1 MTRAELEG
9 LHHGRQIEEAKVDTK
24 NRLEA
29 VVENLKRNRFDA
41 ILAAGAGDAR
51 ERILGIVPQTAT
63 VGVANSVTLRQLG
76 IAKALQERGT
86 TVLDPVAPSYGLAEF
101 KEEMIMPTLL
111 KATLGSDVFI
121 SGTNALTE
129 DGKLVNIDGLG
140 NRVAGIM
147 FGARTSIVVIGRN
160 KIVKNVDE
168 ALHRIKNTIT
178 PTMTRRRE
186 LPVPCAKA
194 GKCVDCSMPE
204 RGCNITVIME
214 KKPPLTDVK
223 IILVDDDL
231 GLGWDPAWPEERI
244 EAIRKKYEQFD
255 WPYVPAW
262 KEYKEKSAKKMKLKD
277 AVMGERE

>member
-1 MTRAELEG
+1 LIVDEG
-9 LHHGRQIEEAKVDTK
+9 
-24 NRLEA
+24 NRLQA
-29 VVENLKRNRFDA
+29 VVKKLKANRFDA
-41 ILAAGAGDAR
+41 ILVDTIEDAR
-51 ERILGIVPQTAT
+51 ARILEIVPQNAT
-63 VGVANSVTLRQLG
+63 VGTGNSVTLRQLG
-76 IAKALQERGT
+76 IAKALEERGT

-147 FGARTSIVVIGRN
+147 FGARTSIVVVGRN
-160 KIVKNVDE
+160 KVVKNVDD
-168 ALHRIKNTIT
+168 ALFRIKNTIT
-178 PTMTRRRE
+178 PAMTKRRE

-223 IILVDDDL
+223 VIVVDDDL
-231 GLGWDPAWPEERI
+231 GLGWDPEWPAERI
-244 EAIRKKYEQFD
+244 ETIRKKYELFD

-262 KEYKEKSAKKMKLKD
+262 MAYKKKSENKIKSKEPVTGDAK
-277 AVMGERE
+277 